1 MPAAPIGSGIIT
13 SIAAQTTILKEA
25 QLQANVNV
33 AILSDALD
41 FQEELATKLFQSLG
55 IGQNADV
62 IV

>member
-1 MPAAPIGSGIIT
+1 MTAAPIGSGIIT

-41 FQEELATKLFQSLG
+41 FQEELAT
-55 IGQNADV
+55 DV

>member
-1 MPAAPIGSGIIT
+1 MSAAPIGSGIIT
-13 SIAAQTTILKEA
+13 SIATQATILKEA
-25 QLQANVNV
+25 QLQTSVNV